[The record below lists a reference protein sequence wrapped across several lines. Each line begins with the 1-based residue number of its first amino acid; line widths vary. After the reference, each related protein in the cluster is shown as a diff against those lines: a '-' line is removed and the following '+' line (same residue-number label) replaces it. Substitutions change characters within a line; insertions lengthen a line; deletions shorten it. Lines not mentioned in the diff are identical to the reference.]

1 MLTPPEAKGQ
11 AAEGLTVLRRA
22 WKEVPHVR
30 GPARRAK
37 RMSADEHPPLAAGGF
52 TWSGGGVGVGT
63 KRGGFTWSGGGVG
76 VGVGATGVGVLQVK
90 AAEVAI
96 VPTNGPKA

>member
-1 MLTPPEAKGQ
+1 MLIPPEAKGQ

-22 WKEVPHVR
+22 WNEVPHVR

-37 RMSADEHPPLAAGGF
+37 RMSAEEHPPLVAGGF
-52 TWSGGGVGVGT
+52 TWSGGGI
-63 KRGGFTWSGGGVG
+63 GVG
-76 VGVGATGVGVLQVK
+76 VGGATGTSVGGGATGVLQVK

-96 VPTNGPKA
+96 VPTKGPKA

>member
-1 MLTPPEAKGQ
+1 MLIPPEAKGQ

-22 WKEVPHVR
+22 WNEVPHVR
-30 GPARRAK
+30 GPARSVK
-37 RMSADEHPPLAAGGF
+37 RMSAEEHPPLAAGGF
-52 TWSGGGVGVGT
+52 TCGGGVGVGAT
-63 KRGGFTWSGGGVG
+63 GTG
-76 VGVGATGVGVLQVK
+76 VGVGATGVTTGGAAGVLQVK